1 MSPPP
6 PTSKE
11 LSELS
16 DEQLL
21 QQYQQGRTEVFEVLI
36 NRYRRELLNFLIRLL
51 GNRAAAEDVFQDT
64 FLQIHLSAGSFDPK
78 RRFKPWLFTIAANKG
93 RDHLRKRKRRPAAP
107 LDAPVGDEG
116 QEESQ
121 SFIDLL
127 KADLPQPEQRLEQAE
142 LEERVD
148 RTIQQLPEHLREI
161 LLLAYFQ
168 KFSYN
173 QIAEILQIPLGTVK
187 SRLHTAVG
195 TFAKLWREQ
204 NQELDTS

>member
-1 MSPPP
+1 MSQLP
-6 PTSKE
+6 PTSQK

-21 QQYQQGRTEVFEVLI
+21 QQYQEGRTEVFELLI
-36 NRYRRELLNFLIRLL
+36 ERYRRELLNFLIRLL
-51 GNRAAAEDVFQDT
+51 GNRAAAEDVFQET

-93 RDHLRKRKRRPAAP
+93 RDFLRKRKRRPAAP

-116 QEESQ
+116 PDESQ

-127 KADLPQPEQRLEQAE
+127 KADLPQPEQQLEQAE

-148 RTIQQLPEHLREI
+148 RTIQQMPEHLREI

-168 KFSYN
+168 RFAYN
-173 QIAEILQIPLGTVK
+173 HIAEILQIPLGTVK

-195 TFAKLWREQ
+195 TFARLWREQ
-204 NQELDTS
+204 NREPDPS